1 VKKSYNIQELLHH
14 KSKCHGTKPMHP
26 SSKVFKREQECDLKH
41 PSLVDLISMKQNKTN
56 KQPYFIDR
64 LSMQVTLKLL
74 KFLGA
79 TIRFPKLRI
88 FVLNI

>member
-1 VKKSYNIQELLHH
+1 
-14 KSKCHGTKPMHP
+14 
-26 SSKVFKREQECDLKH
+26 
-41 PSLVDLISMKQNKTN
+41 
-56 KQPYFIDR
+56 

-88 FVLNI
+88 FVLNIWNLIISKALWIFVLNFQNTWIKNKVPYIGCWVKDLT

>member
-1 VKKSYNIQELLHH
+1 MPWNQADATLLLKSFQ
-14 KSKCHGTKPMHP
+14 
-26 SSKVFKREQECDLKH
+26 REQECDLKH

-56 KQPYFIDR
+56 KQPYFMDR
-64 LSMQVTLKLL
+64 LSMHVTLKLL
-74 KFLGA
+74 NFLGA